1 MFINQYC
8 YTRIGPGF
16 RNGHRQSGFSLI
28 EVLVAAL
35 ILGVGLMGVL
45 GMQVRSIQFNQQA
58 YYYSQANILLQD
70 ISERMRTNKGASA
83 RYSTGIG
90 QGLSWV
96 ENCTWSN
103 CSSQQ
108 IAAWDLEDW
117 KVHVK
122 RTLPNGDAKISAVS
136 GGVVVTVEF
145 DGGNKF
151 LNDGVQE
158 SLSLVVYL

>member
-16 RNGHRQSGFSLI
+16 RNRHRQPGFSLV

-45 GMQVRSIQFNQQA
+45 GLQVRSIQFNQQA

-83 RYSTGIG
+83 RYRTEVG
-90 QGLSWV
+90 QELSGA
-96 ENCTWSN
+96 ENCASSS

-108 IAAWDLEDW
+108 IAAWDMEDW
-117 KVHVK
+117 KSHVK
-122 RTLPNGDAKISAVS
+122 RTLPNGDAKISAVA

-151 LNDGVQE
+151 SNNGMPE

>member
-1 MFINQYC
+1 MFNNQCC
-8 YTRIGPGF
+8 YTRFGPGS
-16 RNGHRQSGFSLI
+16 RGLHCQPGFSLV

-35 ILGVGLMGVL
+35 ILGVGLMGIL
-45 GMQVRSIQFNQQA
+45 GLQVRSIQFNQQA

-83 RYSTGIG
+83 RYRTEIG
-90 QGLSWV
+90 QELSGS
-96 ENCTWSN
+96 ENCASSS

-117 KVHVK
+117 KNHVK
-122 RTLPNGDAKISAVS
+122 RALPNGDAKISAVS

-145 DGGNKF
+145 DGGNRF
-151 LNDGVQE
+151 LNGGVQE
-158 SLSLVVYL
+158 SLSLVVYP